1 MSGRCCS
8 LKAFYVLD
16 LRMTDTLRPPDSER
30 ESASGQLLDEATL
43 RALIEQIP
51 LTVYIDRLD
60 DASSNA
66 YTSPQLEAILGY
78 SVEEWASDEDL
89 FAEVLHPDDR
99 DQVMAEHLRTR
110 ETGEPFRMEYRM
122 IGRDGSV
129 HWFLDEAA
137 VIRDDTGRPAY
148 NHGFLLDITARKKLE
163 DALRRGQE
171 ELRQQT
177 SYAESLL
184 ETSPAAIAT
193 VDPDGR
199 ITSWNRAAE
208 ELFGYAREEA
218 VGRELDELVANNE
231 DDDVE
236 VFGYEEILR
245 TGRFHALT
253 RRNRKDGTLVD
264 VELIAVPI
272 VVEDEPTGYLVIY
285 HDITAL
291 KQAEAAQRTSM
302 EELLRQKEHY
312 QALLTLSPTAIVAI
326 DLDDNV
332 TSWNSAAEEL
342 FGYTPE
348 EAAGRNI
355 DSLVVK
361 SDELLAEAVEVN
373 RQTERGNVVH
383 LITRRHRKD
392 GSLVDVD
399 VRASP
404 IIVNGEIVG
413 LYALYHD
420 ISELQRQKLYNESLL
435 TLSPTAIVAID
446 LEDNVT
452 SWNSAAE
459 ELFGYTPE
467 EAAGRNIDSLVAKS
481 DEVRGEAVEV
491 NRQTERGN
499 VVHLITRRH
508 RKDGSL
514 VDVDIRAS
522 PIVINGEIVG
532 LYALYHD
539 ISELQQA
546 RQQAEAATQAKSAFL
561 ATMSHEIRT
570 PMNAVIGMTGLLL
583 DTELTPEQRN
593 YAEVIQGSG
602 DALLAVINDILDF
615 SKIEAGRLELENRP
629 FELRDCLEGA
639 LELVA
644 ASASNKGLDL
654 AYLLDPQTPG
664 ALIGD
669 VTRLRQILI
678 NLLNNAV
685 KFTEQGEVVLS
696 VTAAPAA
703 SAAGPTAGRHRI
715 HFAVR
720 DTGIGIPKDR
730 MNRLFESFTQVDAS
744 TTRRYGGTGL
754 GLAISKRLSE
764 MMGGTMWVE
773 SRVGAGS
780 TFHFT
785 IEADAAPSI
794 VNAYERGVLPQLDGK
809 RILIVD
815 DNGTNR
821 HILVRQA
828 ESWGMLSRETGRPE
842 EAMVWIRRGDPFDV
856 AILDMQMPEMDGL
869 TLGAEIRRH
878 RSAEDLPLVMLTSLG
893 RREEEG
899 MGFAAHLTKPIKPSQ
914 LYNALME
921 VFGAASAQV
930 PGRARTEEY
939 ATDLADR
946 MPLRILVAEDNTVN
960 QQLAALLLKKIGYR
974 ADIVGNGLEALEA
987 LERRTFD
994 VVLMDVQM
1002 PVMDGLEAS
1011 RRIHRQWAKGKRP
1024 RIIAVTAN
1032 ALEEEREACL
1042 AAGMDD
1048 YVSKPIRMDK
1058 LVTAL
1063 GRCRPVV
1070 EAPPLATPST
1080 EPSTH
1085 LAAEANVR
1093 DADTIDAATLRGLRA
1108 TLGDDPGILADLID
1122 TFLADAPKLV
1132 AGARQAASD
1141 SNVEEVRRTAHT
1153 LKSNG
1158 ATFGATTLFELCR
1171 DLEAMGKTGKLME
1184 AQRLV
1189 AQIET
1194 EYERVGKALE
1204 GVRADLRNEQ

>member
-1 MSGRCCS
+1 
-8 LKAFYVLD
+8 V
-16 LRMTDTLRPPDSER
+16 TDALSPPESER
-30 ESASGQLLDEATL
+30 ESASRQLLDEATL

-60 DASSNA
+60 DTSSNA
-66 YTSPQLEAILGY
+66 YTSPQLESILGY

-129 HWFLDEAA
+129 HWFLDEAT

-148 NHGFLLDITARKKLE
+148 HHGFLLDITARKELE

-171 ELRQQT
+171 ELREQT

-184 ETSPAAIAT
+184 ETSPTAIAT
-193 VDPDGR
+193 VDLDGK
-199 ITSWNRAAE
+199 ITSWNWAAE
-208 ELFGYAREEA
+208 ELFGYARGEA

-236 VFGYEEILR
+236 VVGYEEILR
-245 TGRFHALT
+245 TGRYRALT
-253 RRNRKDGTLVD
+253 RRNRKDGTFVD

-272 VVEDEPTGYLVIY
+272 VVEGEPTGYLVIY

-302 EELLRQKEHY
+302 QELQGQKEHY
-312 QALLTLSPTAIVAI
+312 QALLELSPTAIIAV
-326 DLDDNV
+326 DLADNV

-342 FGYTPE
+342 FGYTQE
-348 EAAGRNI
+348 EAVGRNI
-355 DSLVVK
+355 DSLVAK
-361 SDELLAEAVEVN
+361 SDELLAEAVEIN
-373 RQTERGNVVH
+373 RQTEKGKVVH
-383 LITRRHRKD
+383 LITRRNHKD

-404 IIVNGEIVG
+404 IVVNGEIVG

-420 ISELQRQKLYNESLL
+420 IRELQR
-435 TLSPTAIVAID
+435 
-446 LEDNVT
+446 
-452 SWNSAAE
+452 
-459 ELFGYTPE
+459 
-467 EAAGRNIDSLVAKS
+467 
-481 DEVRGEAVEV
+481 
-491 NRQTERGN
+491 
-499 VVHLITRRH
+499 
-508 RKDGSL
+508 
-514 VDVDIRAS
+514 
-522 PIVINGEIVG
+522 
-532 LYALYHD
+532 
-539 ISELQQA
+539 A
-546 RQQAEAATQAKSAFL
+546 RQQAEAATHAKSAFL

-583 DTELTPEQRN
+583 DTELTSEQRN
-593 YAEVIQGSG
+593 FAEVIRSSG

-615 SKIEAGRLELENRP
+615 SKIEAGRLEMESRP
-629 FELRDCLEGA
+629 FDLRSCLEDA

-664 ALIGD
+664 ALVGD

-685 KFTEQGEVVLS
+685 KFTEEGEVVLS
-696 VTAAPAA
+696 VTAAPSA
-703 SAAGPTAGRHRI
+703 SSARPTAGRHRI

-720 DTGIGIPKDR
+720 DTGIGIPEDR

-764 MMGGTMWVE
+764 MMGGTMWVD

-785 IEADAAPSI
+785 IGADAAPSSI
-794 VNAYERGVLPQLDGK
+794 NAYERGVLPQLAGK

-815 DNGTNR
+815 DNSTNR
-821 HILVRQA
+821 RILVRQA

-842 EAMVWIRRGDPFDV
+842 EALVWIRRADPFDV

-893 RREEEG
+893 RLEEKQEG
-899 MGFAAHLTKPIKPSQ
+899 VEFAAHLTKPIKPSQ
-914 LYNALME
+914 LYDALME

-930 PGRARTEEY
+930 AGWARPVAY
-939 ATDLADR
+939 AGDMAVR

-987 LERRTFD
+987 LERRTYD

-1002 PVMDGLEAS
+1002 PEMDGLEAS
-1011 RRIHRQWAKGKRP
+1011 RRMHRQWPKGKRP

-1032 ALEEEREACL
+1032 ALAEERETCL

-1063 GRCRPVV
+1063 GRCRPVADATPLTMPAAGPSSQRGV
-1070 EAPPLATPST
+1070 EAGAPK
-1080 EPSTH
+1080 
-1085 LAAEANVR
+1085 AA
-1093 DADTIDAATLRGLRA
+1093 TIDAETLRGLRA
-1108 TLGDDPGILADLID
+1108 TLGDDPAIVADLID
-1122 TFLADAPKLV
+1122 TFLAAAPKLV
-1132 AGARQAASD
+1132 AGARQAATD
-1141 SNVEEVRRTAHT
+1141 GNVEEVRRTAHT

-1171 DLEAMGKTGKLME
+1171 GLEAMGKTGKLEE

-1194 EYERVGKALE
+1194 EYERVGQVLE
-1204 GVRADLRNEQ
+1204 SVRTELRNE